1 MIKVW
6 YKYILLLIL
15 LSLSLVSNAQNEK
28 RKSED
33 SVSKVVAND
42 SVKKLGGDSSVDYS
56 VAYESALKRNEELL
70 KLKQCLSDSIGIWH
84 KELKKYNDS
93 HASIVKSI
101 EKLEAKVRQEELKV
115 QKRGVIEL
123 RRKRDAL
130 LEEIRKEKEEMHLQD
145 SCLQEIISK
154 LNDKTSQIQ
163 NLANI
168 KDNVSKQ
175 VIAENKD
182 YLEKPFREMDLAT
195 LNLIKSKC
203 QKYSSD
209 ANVNAFISKIDH
221 IINNKQL
228 FNDIEKVVN
237 SPYNKFEVN
246 KALAAIPQFSNINSA
261 QRSEIL
267 ELKRQLT
274 IFPSG
279 LAAFKEFINNLN
291 RCRNGVSYSVDF
303 YRADK
308 TRIFRNGLEQKV
320 KDELLAVPYLKTKY
334 EKFME
339 IFKKNPNKHSDIEA
353 EILNQ

>member
-1 MIKVW
+1 MKVRF
-6 YKYILLLIL
+6 KYILFSIL
-15 LSLSLVSNAQNEK
+15 LSSSMASIAQDENRVSDN
-28 RKSED
+28 
-33 SVSKVVAND
+33 SVSKVVTND
-42 SVKKLGGDSSVDYS
+42 SINKHGENVSVGYS
-56 VAYESALKRNEELL
+56 VAYESALKRNEELQ
-70 KLKQCLSDSIGIWH
+70 KLKKNLSDSIRIWS
-84 KELKKYNDS
+84 KELKKYEVQ
-93 HASIVKSI
+93 HTFIVKSI
-101 EKLEAKVRQEELKV
+101 EKLDTKVKQEELKV
-115 QKRGVIEL
+115 QKSGVLEFH
-123 RRKRDAL
+123 RKRDAL

-228 FNDIEKVVN
+228 FIDIEKVVN

>member
-6 YKYILLLIL
+6 YKYIQLLIL

-115 QKRGVIEL
+115 QKSGVIEL

-130 LEEIRKEKEEMHLQD
+130 LEEIRKKEEEKQRQD
-145 SCLQEIISK
+145 SCLREISSK
-154 LNDKTSQIQ
+154 LNDKKSQIQ
-163 NLANI
+163 NLASI

-182 YLEKPFREMDLAT
+182 YLEKPFHEMDLVT
-195 LNLIKSKC
+195 LTLIKSKC

-209 ANVNAFISKIDH
+209 ANVNAFVSQIDH
-221 IINNKQL
+221 VIKNKQL
-228 FNDIEKVVN
+228 FNDITKIVN
-237 SPYNKFEVN
+237 SPYSKFEVD
-246 KALAAIPQFSNINSA
+246 KALVAIPHFTNINSA

-279 LAAFKEFINNLN
+279 LATFKEFINNLN
-291 RCRNGVSYSVDF
+291 RCRNGVSYSIDF

-308 TRIFRNGLEQKV
+308 KSIFPNDLEQKV
-320 KDELLAVPYLKTKY
+320 KDVLLAVPYLKTKY

>member
-1 MIKVW
+1 MMVR

-15 LSLSLVSNAQNEK
+15 FPLSLVSNAQDEK
-28 RKSED
+28 RKSGN
-33 SVSKVVAND
+33 SASKVVAND
-42 SVKKLGGDSSVDYS
+42 SIKKLGGNLSVNYS
-56 VAYESALKRNEELL
+56 VAYESALKRNEKLQ
-70 KLKQCLSDSIGIWH
+70 KLKQCLSDSIEIWH
-84 KELKKYNDS
+84 KELKKYDAS

-101 EKLEAKVRQEELKV
+101 EKLEAKVKQEELKV
-115 QKRGVIEL
+115 QKSGVIEL
-123 RRKRDAL
+123 RRKRDVL
-130 LEEIRKEKEEMHLQD
+130 LEEIRKEKEEKHLQD